1 VWNWEIKMAKKQKK
15 AKLKTENSLPWAT
28 FIALGIGAIILSA
41 VTWFGAQYYGTQM
54 ARHYVQ
60 NDSRNWAELAL
71 DNLNNQERSFEMS
84 KLSRGDQYILSDL
97 YKGTNMYRVLFLNA
111 QGDIFWSSRPNEL
124 GSFDNWKLFEKDL
137 KAGRTVTKFENVN
150 HEKIVALT
158 LKSHDMLV
166 KSYIMKNH
174 NSHTITK
181 IAKPVFIDKE
191 FVGSILMYRDITGI
205 VVWMNY
211 QAKQI
216 AMFLASLIILIF
228 AAIGALIWK
237 YSVSRNKQNEQLR
250 KAKAAS
256 DMAGQEAREMATQL
270 QEMNADIA
278 DLNTELNANM
288 KKLRETQDEVIRKGK
303 MAQLGQLTATVAHD
317 IRNPLGSIRTSTFLL
332 RRKFSK
338 DNPMMLKPLDR
349 IEKGVSRCD
358 GIITELLDFARTKD
372 LNLKVQNFDDWLLNT
387 VRETAEQ
394 LPESVSFE
402 CSLGLADKGI
412 NFDADSLTRAIVNFL
427 TNASEAMVGKGND
440 LPANPT
446 PNPTISVSSC
456 ITPRGVEI
464 SVSDNGPGISDEN
477 MKKILDPLFTT
488 KSFGVGLGLPAVEK
502 IFEKHQGGMEIIST
516 EGQGATFTGWF
527 PLKMKTIKTDKTTKA
542 A

>member
-1 VWNWEIKMAKKQKK
+1 MAKKQKQATDK
-15 AKLKTENSLPWAT
+15 NEDSLPWAA
-28 FIALGIGAIILSA
+28 FIALGIGAVILSV

-60 NDSRNWAELAL
+60 NESRNWSELAL
-71 DNLNNQERSFEMS
+71 DNLNNQERSFQLN

-97 YKGTNMYRVLFLNA
+97 YKGTNMYRVLFINA
-111 QGDIFWSSRPNEL
+111 KGEIFWSSRPNEL
-124 GSFDNWKLFEKDL
+124 GPLKDWSQFKEKL
-137 KAGRTVTKFENVN
+137 KAGKTVSKFQSVN

-158 LKSHDMLV
+158 LKAHDVLA
-166 KSYIMKNH
+166 KSYIQKNH
-174 NSHTITK
+174 KSHTILK
-181 IAKPVFIDKE
+181 IAKPVFVGKQ
-191 FVGSILMYRDITGI
+191 FAGSIIMYRDITGI
-205 VVWMNY
+205 AVWMNH

-216 AMFLASLIILIF
+216 AFFLAGLVLLIF
-228 AAIGALIWK
+228 AAIGTIIWR
-237 YSVSRNKQNEQLR
+237 YSISRNKQNQQLR

-256 DMAGQEAREMATQL
+256 DMAGQEAREMASQL

-332 RRKFSK
+332 RRKFANN
-338 DNPMMLKPLDR
+338 NPTMTKPLDR
-349 IEKGVSRCD
+349 IEKGVARCD

-372 LNLKVQNFDDWLLNT
+372 LNLKVQNFDDWLLNI

-402 CSLGLADKGI
+402 CSLGLANKEV
-412 NFDADSLTRAIVNFL
+412 NFDADSLARAVINFL

-446 PNPTISVSSC
+446 PNPTISISSS

-502 IFEKHQGGMEIIST
+502 IFEKHQGGMEVTSV

-527 PLKMKTIKTDKTTKA
+527 PLEMKTVKSKA